1 MSIAKSYAACLGIRM
16 KCKVGKIVLTP
27 EGNEKA
33 QEFARLV
40 EHGDPEAVIEAS
52 PKSFVKG
59 PEKVPKRR
67 DRPPKKAPEA
77 EQS

>member
-1 MSIAKSYAACLGIRM
+1 MDVVRR
-16 KCKVGKIVLTP
+16 VVVLTP
-27 EGNEKA
+27 ERNEKA

-40 EHGDPEAVIEAS
+40 EHGDPEAVVEAI
-52 PKSFVKG
+52 PESFVKG

-67 DRPPKKAPEA
+67 GRPPKRAPEA